1 MVPVSNQKKLQAS
14 VDSHKIFM
22 ESIIHGN
29 LYVKLPNTKWFT
41 WCGPSKSN
49 KVGWVIDHWGELR
62 IQVREQ
68 VLDAADGGDHKLL
81 SSALAKEKQPLE
93 ESRHQNWA
101 CCVLCIYYKFLLH
114 VLYIYI

>member
-1 MVPVSNQKKLQAS
+1 MDPVSNQKKLQAS

-29 LYVKLPNTKWFT
+29 LYMKLPNTKWFSWFPKWFT

-81 SSALAKEKQPLE
+81 SSALAKKDNL
-93 ESRHQNWA
+93 
-101 CCVLCIYYKFLLH
+101 
-114 VLYIYI
+114 

>member
-1 MVPVSNQKKLQAS
+1 MEISTWSYQTLS
-14 VDSHKIFM
+14 DSPDFL
-22 ESIIHGN
+22 SDS
-29 LYVKLPNTKWFT
+29 PT

-81 SSALAKEKQPLE
+81 SSALAKKTTSRGTQTEKL
-93 ESRHQNWA
+93 SM
-101 CCVLCIYYKFLLH
+101 LCI
-114 VLYIYI
+114 VYILQVFIACII

>member
-1 MVPVSNQKKLQAS
+1 MEISTWSYQTLS
-14 VDSHKIFM
+14 DSPDFL
-22 ESIIHGN
+22 SDS
-29 LYVKLPNTKWFT
+29 PT

-81 SSALAKEKQPLE
+81 SSALAKKQPPE
-93 ESRHQNWA
+93 EPRQKNWA

-114 VLYIYI
+114 VLYRFR